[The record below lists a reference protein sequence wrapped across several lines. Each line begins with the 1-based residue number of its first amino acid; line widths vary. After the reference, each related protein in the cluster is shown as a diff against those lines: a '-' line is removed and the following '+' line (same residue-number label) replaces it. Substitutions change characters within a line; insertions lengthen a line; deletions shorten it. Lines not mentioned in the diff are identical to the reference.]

1 MTRWLSSERG
11 IRDESKSYNDLHVM
25 DVPFVAFTVLYRS
38 RRSAIFNTR
47 GDLPKDVRAGKW
59 GSLEATRKAA
69 NKCLQ

>member
-1 MTRWLSSERG
+1 
-11 IRDESKSYNDLHVM
+11 M